1 MAQQTIER
9 APETAPAVT
18 EPVKEKPAKG
28 KKQTAPV
35 KRTLNLAFK
44 EKSTIDWRKAVVGVL
59 VVLILAGVFAKFA
72 VMDRFDKLEKAEAD
86 LAAMKAHLDETR
98 EAYADYDAV
107 REQYNRY
114 NYTGYD
120 KTIVD
125 RLDVLDILERQIFP
139 VCNVTSMSVSGATV
153 TLSLA
158 DLDLNQVSH
167 LIVMLEAEPLVER
180 VYVPVTNEGEEQGI
194 GTASMTIY
202 LVDATTVQEGGEAQ

>member
-9 APETAPAVT
+9 APEAAPAVT
-18 EPVKEKPAKG
+18 KKPAKG

-44 EKSTIDWRKAVVGVL
+44 EKSTIDWRKAIVGVL
-59 VVLILAGVFAKFA
+59 VVVLLAGVFAKFA
-72 VMDRFDKLEKAEAD
+72 VMDRFDKLDKAEAD

-98 EAYADYDAV
+98 QAYADYDEV

-139 VCNVTSMSVSGATV
+139 VCNVTSLSVSGATV

-158 DLDLNQVSH
+158 DLDLNQVSR
-167 LIVMLEAEPLVER
+167 LIVTLEAEPLVER
-180 VYVPVTNEGEEQGI
+180 VYVPVTNEGEQQGI